1 MFEGTIVSGRGAP
14 RCCQPV
20 GRPFSFRPV
29 HAWLVRR
36 WPACVWSVYGQ
47 VVAAAVVWLVRG
59 CRGRLVVC
67 RVCVGSVAL
76 LSVVLSSNPARL
88 ASTFVSASVCGVL
101 VCTSVVKC
109 SLGTFVGRV
118 RSGRVAVFLCAC
130 GHCGSGARLATVS
143 LARWS
148 SLSHRPMPARP
159 AWRWSVRARSAH
171 GHGASA
177 VVVLAV
183 CGRVSRLLVG
193 LFGVRSLLSQQA
205 LAQSDL
211 LCAGVPLVAMLV
223 GARCVGPAQYVCTV
237 RRPPAAGLKSHDK
250 WSDSCKKKRISPCR
264 CPVPCPA
271 LAVLHAQS
279 IIRYFAVL
287 RSRTSSFACATH
299 MYTPRR
305 WQGPA
310 GPPRCVPVL
319 PMGAPGR
326 CSSSVVLC
334 SCSCLSVCRAPFCVV
349 RCGSFGWRVCVM
361 VPGVVAR
368 MVRVVRLVL
377 WCRDALSDVAFWARR
392 NTPVPVGRGV
402 GAAPCG
408 ELVAPRMP
416 RVGLWRTGVPG
427 SVAAPPPSHGRC

>member
-1 MFEGTIVSGRGAP
+1 M
-14 RCCQPV
+14 
-20 GRPFSFRPV
+20 
-29 HAWLVRR
+29 
-36 WPACVWSVYGQ
+36 
-47 VVAAAVVWLVRG
+47 
-59 CRGRLVVC
+59 
-67 RVCVGSVAL
+67 
-76 LSVVLSSNPARL
+76 
-88 ASTFVSASVCGVL
+88 
-101 VCTSVVKC
+101 
-109 SLGTFVGRV
+109 GRV

-130 GHCGSGARLATVS
+130 GHGGRGARLAMVL

-148 SLSHRPMPARP
+148 SLSHRPMHARP
-159 AWRWSVRARSAH
+159 ARRWSVRARSVH
-171 GHGASA
+171 GHVASA

-193 LFGVRSLLSQQA
+193 LFGVRSLSSQRA
-205 LAQSDL
+205 FAQSDL

-223 GARCVGPAQYVCTV
+223 GARCVGPARYVCTV
-237 RRPPAAGLKSHDK
+237 RRPPAAGEKSHDK
-250 WSDSCKKKRISPCR
+250 WSDRCKNFFSPCR

-271 LAVLHAQS
+271 LAVLHARS
-279 IIRYFAVL
+279 IIRYFVVL

-299 MYTPRR
+299 MYTPRQ

-319 PMGAPGR
+319 PMRAPGR

-334 SCSCLSVCRAPFCVV
+334 SCSCLSVCRAPSCVV
-349 RCGSFGWRVCVM
+349 RCGSFGWRVCVT

-377 WCRDALSDVAFWARR
+377 WCRDAPSDVAGWARR
-392 NTPVPVGRGV
+392 NTPVPVGWGV

-416 RVGLWRTGVPG
+416 RVGFWRTGVPG
-427 SVAAPPPSHGRC
+427 SVAAPLPLMDAVNCLRGVCPWYHSQSLYVS